1 MTVEIE
7 RRFLLANESWRKEAA
22 APRLLV
28 QGYISVEK
36 ERTVRVRIDGE
47 NAWLTLKGY
56 VSDITRSEFEYPVP
70 VAHAREI
77 FATMCPFR
85 MEKRRYEIRAG
96 GFTFEIDEYLG
107 GNAPLIVA
115 EIELPAED
123 TPFPRPAWLGREI
136 TGDGRYTN
144 AYLSRHPYSEWTAQ
158 DKQAV

>member
-1 MTVEIE
+1 
-7 RRFLLANESWRKEAA
+7 
-22 APRLLV
+22 
-28 QGYISVEK
+28 
-36 ERTVRVRIDGE
+36 
-47 NAWLTLKGY
+47 
-56 VSDITRSEFEYPVP
+56 
-70 VAHAREI
+70 
-77 FATMCPFR
+77 

-136 TGDGRYTN
+136 TSDGRYTN
-144 AYLSRHPYSEWTAQ
+144 AYLNRHPYAEWTAQ